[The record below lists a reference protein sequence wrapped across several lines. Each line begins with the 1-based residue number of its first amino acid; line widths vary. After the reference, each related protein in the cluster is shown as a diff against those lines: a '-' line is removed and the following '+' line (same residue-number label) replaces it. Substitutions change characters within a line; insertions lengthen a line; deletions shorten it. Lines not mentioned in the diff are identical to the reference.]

1 MRLHAPRPA
10 PSILVNPFLTTREVA
25 ELLRVKERKV
35 YDLVA
40 EQAIPVS
47 RVTGKMLFPRDLV
60 EAWVRHRVDFAASTA
75 DLAPPPPVFA
85 GSHDPLLEWAIRE
98 SGSEIATFFGG
109 SIDGLTRMTN
119 RKAFAAGMHVFD
131 PETGE
136 FNLSLVANEL
146 AGQPV
151 VMTEWAWRT
160 QGLVVASGNPQGLAS
175 AADLAGVRFIPRQP
189 EAGSHLL
196 FRHLLAESGVGPDTI
211 VMLDPPARTEADVA
225 LHVLEGRAD
234 AGLAVETVA
243 RMHRLDFIPLFRE
256 RYDLLVWRREYFEP
270 PMQRLLAF
278 CGSAAF
284 LRRAAEIG
292 GYDLSGLGTVRYN
305 GG

>member
-1 MRLHAPRPA
+1 MNA
-10 PSILVNPFLTTREVA
+10 FLTTREVA
-25 ELLRVKERKV
+25 DLLRVKERKV
-35 YDLVA
+35 YELVA

-60 EAWVRHRVDFAASTA
+60 EAWVRRQVEFTGGAA
-75 DLAPPPPVFA
+75 DLAPPPPVLA

-109 SIDGLTRMTN
+109 SIDGLARLTA

-131 PETGE
+131 PDTGE
-136 FNLSLVANEL
+136 FNLSLVTDEL
-146 AGQPV
+146 AGHPV

-160 QGLVVASGNPQGLAS
+160 QGLVVASGNPRGLAG

-189 EAGSHLL
+189 EAGSYLL
-196 FRHLLAESGVGPDTI
+196 LLHLLAEAAVGPEA
-211 VMLDPPARTEADVA
+211 VEMLDPPARTEADVA
-225 LHVLEGRAD
+225 QHVLEGRAD

-243 RMHRLDFIPLFRE
+243 RMHRLDFVPLFRE

-270 PMQRLLAF
+270 PMQRLLAY
-278 CGSAAF
+278 CASAAF
-284 LRRAAEIG
+284 RRRAAEIG
-292 GYDLSGLGTVRYN
+292 GYDFSGLGTVRYN

>member
-1 MRLHAPRPA
+1 MNA
-10 PSILVNPFLTTREVA
+10 FLTTREVA
-25 ELLRVKERKV
+25 DLLRVKERKI
-35 YDLVA
+35 YELVA
-40 EQAIPVS
+40 AQAIPVS

-60 EAWVRHRVDFAASTA
+60 EAWVRRQVEFSAGAT
-75 DLAPPPPVFA
+75 DLAPPPPVLA

-109 SIDGLTRMTN
+109 SMDGLTRVTA

-131 PETGE
+131 PDTGE

-160 QGLVVASGNPQGLAS
+160 QGLVVASGNPRGLAS

-189 EAGSHLL
+189 EAGSYLL
-196 FRHLLAESGVGPDTI
+196 LLHLLAEAGVGPDA
-211 VMLDPPARTEADVA
+211 VEMLVPPARTEADVA
-225 LHVLEGRAD
+225 QHVLEGRAD

-270 PMQRLLAF
+270 PMQRLLGYCA
-278 CGSAAF
+278 GAAF
-284 LRRAAEIG
+284 RRRATEIG
-292 GYDLSGLGTVRYN
+292 GYDYSGLGTVRYN

>member
-1 MRLHAPRPA
+1 MNA
-10 PSILVNPFLTTREVA
+10 FLTTREVA
-25 ELLRVKERKV
+25 DLLRVKERKI
-35 YDLVA
+35 YELVA
-40 EQAIPVS
+40 AQAIPVS

-60 EAWVRHRVDFAASTA
+60 EAWVRRQVEFSAGAT
-75 DLAPPPPVFA
+75 DLAPPPTVLA

-109 SIDGLTRMTN
+109 SMDGLTRVTA

-131 PETGE
+131 PDTGE
-136 FNLSLVANEL
+136 FNLSLVTSEL

-151 VMTEWAWRT
+151 VMTEWAWRA
-160 QGLVVASGNPQGLAS
+160 QGLVVASGNPRGLAS

-189 EAGSHLL
+189 EAGSYLL
-196 FRHLLAESGVGPDTI
+196 LLHLLAEAGVRPDA
-211 VMLDPPARTEADVA
+211 VEMLDPPARTEADVA
-225 LHVLEGRAD
+225 QHVLEGRAD

-270 PMQRLLAF
+270 PMQRLLAY
-278 CGSAAF
+278 CAGAAF
-284 LRRAAEIG
+284 RRRATEIG
-292 GYDLSGLGTVRYN
+292 GYDFSGLGTVRYN

>member
-1 MRLHAPRPA
+1 M
-10 PSILVNPFLTTREVA
+10 NPFLTTREVA
-25 ELLRVKERKV
+25 DLLRVKERKI
-35 YDLVA
+35 YELVA

-60 EAWVRHRVDFAASTA
+60 EAWVRRRVELAGGAAEL
-75 DLAPPPPVFA
+75 DPPPAVLA

-109 SIDGLTRMTN
+109 SIDGLTRMTA
-119 RKAFAAGMHVFD
+119 RRAFAAGMHVFD
-131 PETGE
+131 PDTED
-136 FNLSLVANEL
+136 FNLGLVANEL

-160 QGLVVASGNPQGLAS
+160 QGLVVASGNPRGLAR

-189 EAGSHLL
+189 EAGSYLL
-196 FRHLLAESGVGPDTI
+196 LLHLLAEAGVEPATVG
-211 VMLDPPARTEADVA
+211 MLDPPARTEADVA
-225 LHVLEGRAD
+225 QHVLEGRAD

-278 CGSAAF
+278 CASALF
-284 LRRAAEIG
+284 RRRATEIG

>member
-1 MRLHAPRPA
+1 M
-10 PSILVNPFLTTREVA
+10 NPFLTTREVA
-25 ELLRVKERKV
+25 NLLRVRERKV
-35 YDLVA
+35 YELVA

-60 EAWVRHRVDFAASTA
+60 EAWVRRRVELAAGTA
-75 DLAPPPPVFA
+75 DLAPPPAVFA
-85 GSHDPLLEWAIRE
+85 GSHDPLLDWAIRE

-109 SIDGLTRMTN
+109 SIDGLTRLTS

-151 VMTEWAWRT
+151 VMFEWAWRT
-160 QGLVVASGNPQGLAS
+160 QGLVVASGNPKGLAS
-175 AADLAGVRFIPRQP
+175 AAELAGVRFIPRQP

-211 VMLDPPARTEADVA
+211 AMLDPPARTEADVA

-243 RMHRLDFIPLFRE
+243 RMHRLGFVPLFRE

-278 CGSAAF
+278 CASVAF
-284 LRRAAEIG
+284 RRRAAELG
-292 GYDLSGLGTVRYN
+292 GYDLSGHGAVRYN

>member
-1 MRLHAPRPA
+1 M
-10 PSILVNPFLTTREVA
+10 NPFLTTREVA
-25 ELLRVKERKV
+25 DLLRVKERKV
-35 YDLVA
+35 YELVA

-60 EAWVRHRVDFAASTA
+60 EAWVRRRVECAGGAS
-75 DLAPPPPVFA
+75 DLAPPPAVLA
-85 GSHDPLLEWAIRE
+85 GSHDPLLDWAIRE

-109 SIDGLTRMTN
+109 SIDGLVRLTD

-131 PETGE
+131 PDTGE
-136 FNLSLVANEL
+136 FNLSLVASEL

-160 QGLVVASGNPQGLAS
+160 QGLVVASGNPRGLAS

-189 EAGSHLL
+189 EAGSHHLL
-196 FRHLLAESGVGPDTI
+196 LHLLAEAGIETDAVA
-211 VMLDPPARTEADVA
+211 MLDPPARTEADVA

-278 CGSAAF
+278 CAGAAF
-284 LRRAAEIG
+284 RQRATEIG

>member
-1 MRLHAPRPA
+1 MSL
-10 PSILVNPFLTTREVA
+10 FLTTREVA
-25 ELLRVKERKV
+25 DLLRVKERKV
-35 YDLVA
+35 YELVA

-60 EAWVRHRVDFAASTA
+60 EAWVRRRVEFTGGAAG
-75 DLAPPPPVFA
+75 LAPPPTVLA

-109 SIDGLTRMTN
+109 SLDGLARITA

-131 PETGE
+131 PQTEE
-136 FNLSLVANEL
+136 YNLSLVTNEL

-151 VMTEWAWRT
+151 VMIEWAWRT
-160 QGLVVASGNPQGLAS
+160 QGLVVASGNPKGLAS
-175 AADLAGVRFIPRQP
+175 AVDLAGVRFIPRQP
-189 EAGSHLL
+189 EAGSYLL
-196 FRHLLAESGVGPDTI
+196 LRHLLAEAGVGPEA
-211 VMLDPPARTEADVA
+211 VEMLDPPARTEADVA
-225 LHVLEGRAD
+225 QHVLEGRAD

-243 RMHRLDFIPLFRE
+243 RMHRLEFVPLFRE

-270 PMQRLLAF
+270 PMQRLLGF
-278 CGSAAF
+278 CASAAF
-284 LRRAAEIG
+284 GRRASEIG
-292 GYDLSGLGTVRYN
+292 GYDLSGLGAVRYN

>member
-1 MRLHAPRPA
+1 
-10 PSILVNPFLTTREVA
+10 VNSFLTTREVA
-25 ELLRVKERKV
+25 ELLRVRERKV
-35 YDLVA
+35 YELVA

-60 EAWVRHRVDFAASTA
+60 EAWVRRRVEFAAGTA
-75 DLAPPPPVFA
+75 DLAPPPVVFA
-85 GSHDPLLEWAIRE
+85 GSHDPLLDWAIRE

-109 SIDGLTRMTN
+109 SIDGLTRLTN
-119 RKAFAAGMHVFD
+119 RKALAAGLHVFD

-136 FNLSLVANEL
+136 FNLSLVADEL

-160 QGLVVASGNPQGLAS
+160 QGLVVASGNPRGLAS

-196 FRHLLAESGVGPDTI
+196 LRHLLAESGVGPDT
-211 VMLDPPARTEADVA
+211 VAMLDPPARTEADVA

-278 CGSAAF
+278 CATAAF
-284 LRRAAEIG
+284 RRRAAELG
-292 GYDLSGLGTVRYN
+292 GYDLSGLGTVHYN

>member
-1 MRLHAPRPA
+1 MN
-10 PSILVNPFLTTREVA
+10 SFLTTREVA
-25 ELLRVKERKV
+25 ELLRVRERKV
-35 YDLVA
+35 YELVA

-60 EAWVRHRVDFAASTA
+60 EAWVRRRVEFAAGTA
-75 DLAPPPPVFA
+75 DLAPPPVVFA
-85 GSHDPLLEWAIRE
+85 GSHDPLLDWAIRE

-109 SIDGLTRMTN
+109 SIDGLTRLTN
-119 RKAFAAGMHVFD
+119 RKALAAGLHVFD

-160 QGLVVASGNPQGLAS
+160 QGLVVASGNPRGLAS

-196 FRHLLAESGVGPDTI
+196 LRHLLAESGVGPDT
-211 VMLDPPARTEADVA
+211 VAMLDPPARTEADVA

-278 CGSAAF
+278 CATAAF
-284 LRRAAEIG
+284 RRRAAELG
-292 GYDLSGLGTVRYN
+292 GNDLSGLGTVHYN

>member
-1 MRLHAPRPA
+1 M
-10 PSILVNPFLTTREVA
+10 NPFLTTREVA
-25 ELLRVKERKV
+25 ALLRVKERKV
-35 YDLVA
+35 YELVA

-60 EAWVRHRVDFAASTA
+60 EAWVRRRVEFAAGAA
-75 DLAPPPPVFA
+75 DLAPPPAVLA
-85 GSHDPLLEWAIRE
+85 GSHDPLLDWAIRE

-109 SIDGLTRMTN
+109 SIDGLTRMTD
-119 RKAFAAGMHVFD
+119 RKACAAGMHVFD

-136 FNLSLVANEL
+136 FNLSLVAGEL
-146 AGQPV
+146 AGHPV
-151 VMTEWAWRT
+151 VVTEWAWRT
-160 QGLVVASGNPQGLAS
+160 QGLVVASGNPRGLAS

-189 EAGSHLL
+189 EAGSYLL
-196 FRHLLAESGVGPDTI
+196 LRHLLAEAGVEPDS
-211 VMLDPPARTEADVA
+211 VAMLDPPARTEADVA
-225 LHVLEGRAD
+225 VHVLEGRAD

-256 RYDLLVWRREYFEP
+256 RYDLLAWRREYFEP

-278 CGSAAF
+278 CASPAF
-284 LRRAAEIG
+284 RRRAAEIG
-292 GYDLSGLGTVRYN
+292 GYDLSGHGTVRYN

>member
-1 MRLHAPRPA
+1 
-10 PSILVNPFLTTREVA
+10 VNPFLTTREVA
-25 ELLRVKERKV
+25 ALLRVKERKV
-35 YDLVA
+35 YELVA

-60 EAWVRHRVDFAASTA
+60 EAWVRRRVEFAAGAA
-75 DLAPPPPVFA
+75 DLAPPPAVLA
-85 GSHDPLLEWAIRE
+85 GSHDPLLDWAIRE

-109 SIDGLTRMTN
+109 SIDGLTRMTD
-119 RKAFAAGMHVFD
+119 RKACAAGMHVFD

-136 FNLSLVANEL
+136 FNLSLVAGEL
-146 AGQPV
+146 AGHPV
-151 VMTEWAWRT
+151 VVTEWAWRT
-160 QGLVVASGNPQGLAS
+160 QGLVVASGNPRGLAS

-189 EAGSHLL
+189 EAGSYLL
-196 FRHLLAESGVGPDTI
+196 LRHLLAEAGVEPDS
-211 VMLDPPARTEADVA
+211 VAMLDPPARTEADVA
-225 LHVLEGRAD
+225 VHVLEGRAD

-256 RYDLLVWRREYFEP
+256 RYDLLAWRREYFEP

-278 CGSAAF
+278 CASPAF
-284 LRRAAEIG
+284 RRRAAEIG
-292 GYDLSGLGTVRYN
+292 GYDLSGHGTVRYN

>member
-1 MRLHAPRPA
+1 MNA
-10 PSILVNPFLTTREVA
+10 FLTTREVA
-25 ELLRVKERKV
+25 DLLRVKERKI
-35 YDLVA
+35 YELVA
-40 EQAIPVS
+40 AQAIPVS
-47 RVTGKMLFPRDLV
+47 RVTGKMLFPRDLI
-60 EAWVRHRVDFAASTA
+60 EAWVRRQVEFGAGAT
-75 DLAPPPPVFA
+75 DLAPPPPVLA

-109 SIDGLTRMTN
+109 SMDGLTRVTA

-131 PETGE
+131 PDTGE
-136 FNLSLVANEL
+136 FNLDLVTNEL

-160 QGLVVASGNPQGLAS
+160 QGLVVASGNPRGLAS

-189 EAGSHLL
+189 EAGSYLL
-196 FRHLLAESGVGPDTI
+196 LLHLLAEAGVRPDA
-211 VMLDPPARTEADVA
+211 VEMLDPPARTEADVA
-225 LHVLEGRAD
+225 QHVLEGRAD
-234 AGLAVETVA
+234 AGLAVETAA

-270 PMQRLLAF
+270 PMQRLIAF
-278 CGSAAF
+278 CAGAAF
-284 LRRAAEIG
+284 RRRATEIG
-292 GYDLSGLGTVRYN
+292 GYDYSGLGTVRYN

>member
-1 MRLHAPRPA
+1 M
-10 PSILVNPFLTTREVA
+10 NPFLTTREVA
-25 ELLRVKERKV
+25 DLLRVKERKI
-35 YDLVA
+35 YELVA

-60 EAWVRHRVDFAASTA
+60 EAWVRRRVELAGGAAELT
-75 DLAPPPPVFA
+75 PPPAVLA

-109 SIDGLTRMTN
+109 SIDGLTRMTS
-119 RKAFAAGMHVFD
+119 RRAFAAGMHVFD
-131 PETGE
+131 PDTGD
-136 FNLSLVANEL
+136 FNLGLVANEL

-160 QGLVVASGNPQGLAS
+160 QGLVVASGNPRGLAS

-189 EAGSHLL
+189 EAGSYLL
-196 FRHLLAESGVGPDTI
+196 LRHLLAEAGVEPATVG
-211 VMLDPPARTEADVA
+211 MLDPPARTEADVA
-225 LHVLEGRAD
+225 QHVLEGRAD

-256 RYDLLVWRREYFEP
+256 RYDLLAWRREYFEP

-278 CGSAAF
+278 CASASF
-284 LRRAAEIG
+284 RRRATEIG

>member
-1 MRLHAPRPA
+1 MNR
-10 PSILVNPFLTTREVA
+10 FLTTREVA
-25 ELLRVKERKV
+25 ALLRVRERKV
-35 YDLVA
+35 YELVA

-60 EAWVRHRVDFAASTA
+60 EAWIRRRVELAASTA
-75 DLAPPPPVFA
+75 DFSPPPAVLA
-85 GSHDPLLEWAIRE
+85 GSHDPLLDWAIRE

-109 SIDGLTRMTN
+109 SIDGLTRLTD

-131 PETGE
+131 PDTGE

-160 QGLVVASGNPQGLAS
+160 QGLVVASGNPRGLAS

-196 FRHLLAESGVGPDTI
+196 LLHLLAEAGIETDAVA
-211 VMLDPPARTEADVA
+211 MLDPPARTEADVA

-243 RMHRLDFIPLFRE
+243 RMHRLDFVPLFRE

-278 CGSAAF
+278 CASAAF
-284 LRRAAEIG
+284 RQRATEIG

>member
-1 MRLHAPRPA
+1 M
-10 PSILVNPFLTTREVA
+10 NPFLTTREVA
-25 ELLRVKERKV
+25 DLLRVKERKV
-35 YDLVA
+35 YELVA

-60 EAWVRHRVDFAASTA
+60 EAWVRRRVEFAAGTA
-75 DLAPPPPVFA
+75 DLAPPPPVLA
-85 GSHDPLLEWAIRE
+85 GSHDPLLDWAIRE

-109 SIDGLTRMTN
+109 SIDGLTRMTD

-151 VMTEWAWRT
+151 VATEWAWRT
-160 QGLVVASGNPQGLAS
+160 QGLVVASGNPRGLAS

-189 EAGSHLL
+189 EAGSYLL
-196 FRHLLAESGVGPDTI
+196 LRHLLAEAGVEPDSV

-225 LHVLEGRAD
+225 VHVLEGRAD

-278 CGSAAF
+278 CASVAF
-284 LRRAAEIG
+284 RQRAREIG
-292 GYDLSGLGTVRYN
+292 GYDLSGHGSVRYN

>member
-1 MRLHAPRPA
+1 M
-10 PSILVNPFLTTREVA
+10 NPFLTTREVA
-25 ELLRVKERKV
+25 DLLRVKERKI
-35 YDLVA
+35 YELVA

-60 EAWVRHRVDFAASTA
+60 EAWVRRRVELAGGAAEL
-75 DLAPPPPVFA
+75 DPPPAVLA

-109 SIDGLTRMTN
+109 SIDGLTRMTA
-119 RKAFAAGMHVFD
+119 RRAFAAGMHVFD
-131 PETGE
+131 PDTED
-136 FNLSLVANEL
+136 FNLGLVANEL

-160 QGLVVASGNPQGLAS
+160 QGLVVASGNPRGLAS

-189 EAGSHLL
+189 EAGSYLL
-196 FRHLLAESGVGPDTI
+196 LRHLLAEAGVEPAT
-211 VMLDPPARTEADVA
+211 VAMLDPPARTEADVA
-225 LHVLEGRAD
+225 QHVLEGRAD

-278 CGSAAF
+278 CASASF
-284 LRRAAEIG
+284 RQRAMEIG

>member
-1 MRLHAPRPA
+1 MNR
-10 PSILVNPFLTTREVA
+10 FLTTREVA
-25 ELLRVKERKV
+25 DLLRVRERKV
-35 YDLVA
+35 YELVA

-60 EAWVRHRVDFAASTA
+60 EAWVRRRVEIAAGTA
-75 DLAPPPPVFA
+75 DFAPPPPVFA
-85 GSHDPLLEWAIRE
+85 GSHDPLLDWAIRE

-109 SIDGLTRMTN
+109 SIDGLVRLTD

-131 PETGE
+131 PDTGE

-160 QGLVVASGNPQGLAS
+160 QGLVVASGNPRGLAS

-189 EAGSHLL
+189 EAGSHHLL
-196 FRHLLAESGVGPDTI
+196 LHLLAEAGIETDAVA
-211 VMLDPPARTEADVA
+211 MLDPPARTEADVA

-278 CGSAAF
+278 CAGAAF
-284 LRRAAEIG
+284 RQRATEIG

>member
-1 MRLHAPRPA
+1 M
-10 PSILVNPFLTTREVA
+10 NTFLTTREVA
-25 ELLRVKERKV
+25 DLLRVKERKV
-35 YDLVA
+35 YELVA

-60 EAWVRHRVDFAASTA
+60 EAWVRRRVEFAGSAA
-75 DLAPPPPVFA
+75 DLAPPPAVLA

-109 SIDGLTRMTN
+109 SIDGLMRMTA

-136 FNLSLVANEL
+136 FNLGLVANDL

-151 VMTEWAWRT
+151 VVIEWAWRT
-160 QGLVVASGNPQGLAS
+160 QGLVVAGGNPKGLAS

-189 EAGSHLL
+189 EAGSYLL
-196 FRHLLAESGVGPDTI
+196 LRHLLAEADVEPGTVE
-211 VMLDPPARTEADVA
+211 MRDPPARTEVDVA
-225 LHVLEGRAD
+225 QHVLEGRAD

-243 RMHRLDFIPLFRE
+243 RMHRLDFVPLFRE
-256 RYDLLVWRREYFEP
+256 RYDLLVWRREYFEA

-278 CGSAAF
+278 CADTAF
-284 LRRAAEIG
+284 RRRATEIG

>member
-1 MRLHAPRPA
+1 M
-10 PSILVNPFLTTREVA
+10 NPFLTTREVA
-25 ELLRVKERKV
+25 DLLRVKERKI
-35 YDLVA
+35 YELVA
-40 EQAIPVS
+40 EQEIPVS

-60 EAWVRHRVDFAASTA
+60 ESWVRRRVEFAGGAVALS
-75 DLAPPPPVFA
+75 PSPPVLA

-109 SIDGLTRMTN
+109 SIDGLSRMTA
-119 RKAFAAGMHVFD
+119 RKAFAAGVHVFD
-131 PETGE
+131 PQTGE
-136 FNLSLVANEL
+136 FNRGLVANEF

-151 VMTEWAWRT
+151 VMIEWAWRT
-160 QGLVVASGNPQGLAS
+160 QGLVVASGNPRGLAS
-175 AADLAGVRFIPRQP
+175 AADLAGVRFVPRQP
-189 EAGSHLL
+189 EAGSYLL
-196 FRHLLAESGVGPDTI
+196 LRHLVAEAGIDLETI
-211 VMLDPPARTEADVA
+211 AMLDPPARTEADVA
-225 LHVLEGRAD
+225 QHVLEGRAD

-256 RYDLLVWRREYFEP
+256 RYDLLVWRREYFEA

-278 CGSAAF
+278 CASVAF
-284 LRRAAEIG
+284 RRRATEIG

>member
-1 MRLHAPRPA
+1 MN
-10 PSILVNPFLTTREVA
+10 SFLTTREVA
-25 ELLRVKERKV
+25 DLLRVKERKI
-35 YDLVA
+35 YELVA
-40 EQAIPVS
+40 EQEIPVS

-60 EAWVRHRVDFAASTA
+60 EAWVRRRVEFAGGAV
-75 DLAPPPPVFA
+75 DLAPPPPVLA

-109 SIDGLTRMTN
+109 SIDGLSRMVA

-131 PETGE
+131 PQTGE
-136 FNLSLVANEL
+136 FNQGLVASEF

-151 VMTEWAWRT
+151 VMIEWAWRT
-160 QGLVVASGNPQGLAS
+160 QGLVVASGNPRGLAS
-175 AADLAGVRFIPRQP
+175 AADLAGVRFVPRQP
-189 EAGSHLL
+189 EAGSYLLLCHLV
-196 FRHLLAESGVGPDTI
+196 AEAGIDLETI
-211 VMLDPPARTEADVA
+211 AMLDPPARTEADVA
-225 LHVLEGRAD
+225 QHVLEGRAD

-256 RYDLLVWRREYFEP
+256 RYDLLVWRREYFEA

-278 CGSAAF
+278 CASVAF
-284 LRRAAEIG
+284 RRRATEIG
-292 GYDLSGLGTVRYN
+292 GYDLSELGTVRYN

>member
-1 MRLHAPRPA
+1 M
-10 PSILVNPFLTTREVA
+10 NPFLTTREVA
-25 ELLRVKERKV
+25 DLLRVKERKI
-35 YDLVA
+35 YELVA

-60 EAWVRHRVDFAASTA
+60 EAWVRRRVELAGGAAE
-75 DLAPPPPVFA
+75 LAPPPAVLA

-109 SIDGLTRMTN
+109 SIDGLTRMTS
-119 RKAFAAGMHVFD
+119 RRAFAAGMHVFD
-131 PETGE
+131 PDTGD
-136 FNLSLVANEL
+136 FNLGLVANEL

-160 QGLVVASGNPQGLAS
+160 QGLVVASGNPRGLAS

-189 EAGSHLL
+189 EAGSYLL
-196 FRHLLAESGVGPDTI
+196 LLHLLAEAGVEPATVG
-211 VMLDPPARTEADVA
+211 MLDPPARTEADVA
-225 LHVLEGRAD
+225 QHVLEGRAD

-278 CGSAAF
+278 CASASF
-284 LRRAAEIG
+284 RRRATEIG
-292 GYDLSGLGTVRYN
+292 GYDLSGFGTVRYN

>member
-1 MRLHAPRPA
+1 M
-10 PSILVNPFLTTREVA
+10 NPFLTTREVA
-25 ELLRVKERKV
+25 DLLRVKERKV
-35 YDLVA
+35 YELVA

-60 EAWVRHRVDFAASTA
+60 EAWVRRRVEFATGAA
-75 DLAPPPPVFA
+75 ELAPPPAVLA
-85 GSHDPLLEWAIRE
+85 GSHDPLLDWAIRE

-109 SIDGLTRMTN
+109 SIDGLSRMTA

-131 PETGE
+131 SETGE
-136 FNLSLVANEL
+136 FNLCLVANEL

-151 VMTEWAWRT
+151 VVTEWAWRT
-160 QGLVVASGNPQGLAS
+160 QGLVVASGNPKGIAG

-189 EAGSHLL
+189 EAGSYLL
-196 FRHLLAESGVGPDTI
+196 LRHLLAEAGVEPETVG
-211 VMLDPPARTEADVA
+211 MLDPPARTEADVA
-225 LHVLEGRAD
+225 QHVLEGRAD

-243 RMHRLDFIPLFRE
+243 RMHRLDFVPLFRE

-278 CGSAAF
+278 CAGAAF
-284 LRRAAEIG
+284 RRRATEIG
-292 GYDLSGLGTVRYN
+292 GYDLSGFGTVRYN

>member
-1 MRLHAPRPA
+1 MNR
-10 PSILVNPFLTTREVA
+10 FLTTREVA
-25 ELLRVKERKV
+25 SLLRVRERKV
-35 YDLVA
+35 YELVA

-60 EAWVRHRVDFAASTA
+60 EAWVRRRVELAADTA
-75 DLAPPPPVFA
+75 DFAPPPAVLA
-85 GSHDPLLEWAIRE
+85 GSHDPLLDWAIRE

-109 SIDGLTRMTN
+109 SIDGLARLTE

-131 PETGE
+131 PDTGE
-136 FNLSLVANEL
+136 FNLSLVASEL

-160 QGLVVASGNPQGLAS
+160 QGLVVASGNPRGLAS

-189 EAGSHLL
+189 EAGSHHLL
-196 FRHLLAESGVGPDTI
+196 LHLLAEAGIETDAVA
-211 VMLDPPARTEADVA
+211 MLDPPARTEADVA

-278 CGSAAF
+278 CAGAAF
-284 LRRAAEIG
+284 RRRATEIG

>member
-1 MRLHAPRPA
+1 MNA
-10 PSILVNPFLTTREVA
+10 FLTTREVA
-25 ELLRVKERKV
+25 DLLRVKERKV
-35 YDLVA
+35 YELVA

-60 EAWVRHRVDFAASTA
+60 EAWVRRRVEFSAGTD
-75 DLAPPPPVFA
+75 DLAPPPTVLA

-109 SIDGLTRMTN
+109 SIDGLVRVTA

-136 FNLSLVANEL
+136 FNLNLVANEL

-151 VMTEWAWRT
+151 VMVEWARRA
-160 QGLVVASGNPQGLAS
+160 QGLVVASGNPRGLAS
-175 AADLAGVRFIPRQP
+175 AADLAGVRLIPRQP

-196 FRHLLAESGVGPDTI
+196 LRHLLAEAGVEPDK
-211 VMLDPPARTEADVA
+211 VAMLDPPARTEADVA

-256 RYDLLVWRREYFEP
+256 RYDLLVWRREYFDP

-278 CGSAAF
+278 CASAAF
-284 LRRAAEIG
+284 RRRATEIG
-292 GYDLSGLGTVRYN
+292 GYDVLGLGTVRYN

>member
-1 MRLHAPRPA
+1 M
-10 PSILVNPFLTTREVA
+10 NPFLTTREVA
-25 ELLRVKERKV
+25 NLLRVKERKV
-35 YDLVA
+35 YELVA

-60 EAWVRHRVDFAASTA
+60 EAWVRRRVEFAGATA
-75 DLAPPPPVFA
+75 DLAPPPPVLA

-109 SIDGLTRMTN
+109 SIDGLTRVTA

-131 PETGE
+131 PETRE

-151 VMTEWAWRT
+151 VMVEWAWRA
-160 QGLVVASGNPQGLAS
+160 QGLVVASGNPRRLAS
-175 AADLAGVRFIPRQP
+175 AADLGGVRFIPRQP
-189 EAGSHLL
+189 EAGSYLL
-196 FRHLLAESGVGPDTI
+196 LRHLLAEAGVEPDS
-211 VMLDPPARTEADVA
+211 VAMLDPPARTEADVA

-278 CGSAAF
+278 CAGAAF
-284 LRRAAEIG
+284 RRRATEIG